1 MDVFNLGINMKT
13 LKFTKE
19 LVSLIIS
26 GEKTSTWRLFDDKDL
41 EVGDDLEFINK
52 NTLETFG
59 YAKITEIREKKLGD
73 LVEKDYDGHE
83 KFVSNE
89 EMIETY
95 KGYYGDRV
103 NENTIVKII
112 RFSFVAVIPAKAGIQ
127 S

>member
-1 MDVFNLGINMKT
+1 VPSIL
-13 LKFTKE
+13 
-19 LVSLIIS
+19 S

-41 EVGDDLEFINK
+41 KVGDDLEFINK

-112 RFSFVAVIPAKAGIQ
+112 RFSFFCNSREGGGKNIY
-127 S
+127 